1 MHDVRLGPCIQGWEH
16 SGRTRFDGWC
26 WRMIRGVRGQRRNLL
41 ARRWKCL
48 ACLDARR
55 ALQLQLKAAEA
66 AVEEYG
72 AVDEGAGD
80 VQPVQDA
87 DDMDLD
93 LQGLQAEVT
102 RLKQS
107 VKGAPYRYSS
117 ANSTVLSHWMER
129 HPFVPSSSVLRK
141 KIALDALIV
150 DMVSALRASR

>member
-1 MHDVRLGPCIQGWEH
+1 MH
-16 SGRTRFDGWC
+16 
-26 WRMIRGVRGQRRNLL
+26 
-41 ARRWKCL
+41 
-48 ACLDARR
+48 ARR
-55 ALQLQLKAAEA
+55 ALQQQLKAAEA

-72 AVDEGAGD
+72 AVDAGAGD
-80 VQPVQDA
+80 VQPVHDA
-87 DDMDLD
+87 DDMELD

-117 ANSTVLSHWMER
+117 ANNTVLGHWMER
-129 HPFVPSSSVLRK
+129 HPFVVPSSSVLRK